1 MAVDTPPLRWMASL
15 LYVAVMLTG
24 LYYAGAGLAPDWSGG
39 ELALF
44 VGGLAAL
51 LVVEQVD
58 WRRPRTRRWSVGL
71 LLVRIVLLEVVNAAD
86 GAGFSRALFVLV
98 PFFAYFWLGRS
109 AGIGFAVF
117 YLVMALTRAST
128 VTGGRTD
135 PQVVS
140 ELFML
145 FIGLVLTVATAA
157 VAVEQRRS
165 RLQAERLVEELTAT
179 QQRVAELSAASE
191 RNRMARDIHDS
202 VGHHLTAIGVQLAKA
217 EAFREL
223 DPATADRAVADA
235 RRAAA
240 RALREVRESVGALRA
255 EPFSLATALYALV
268 EGLDEPDFR
277 VVLDLGGAENFGGP
291 EKLSGAEKLGEAENS
306 GGPAGLSSPEGLG
319 GRDVLRR
326 AGSEAL
332 YRVAQEALTNARRH
346 ADAGLVRVAVRS
358 TGDHAVLEVE
368 DDGRGFEPEA
378 TSGGGLSGMR
388 ERLAALGGSVR
399 VESRPGH
406 GTRITA
412 SVPAAA
418 R

>member
-1 MAVDTPPLRWMASL
+1 MAVDAPPLRWMASL
-15 LYVAVMLTG
+15 LYLAVMLTG
-24 LYYAGAGLAPDWSGG
+24 IYYVGAGLAPDWTGR
-39 ELALF
+39 ELAIFLA
-44 VGGLAAL
+44 GLAAL

-58 WRRPRTRRWSVGL
+58 WRRPRSRHWAASL
-71 LLVRIVLLEVVNAAD
+71 LLVRMVLLEVVHSAD
-86 GAGFSRALFVLV
+86 GAGFSRALYVLV
-98 PFFAYFWLGRS
+98 PFFAYLWLGRA
-109 AGIGFAVF
+109 AGISLAAV
-117 YLVMALTRAST
+117 YVVAALIRASA
-128 VTGGRTD
+128 VTGGQPD
-135 PQVVS
+135 PEVVS
-140 ELFML
+140 DLFML
-145 FIGLVLTVATAA
+145 FIGLALTVATASIA
-157 VAVEQRRS
+157 TEQRRS

-191 RNRMARDIHDS
+191 RNRLARDIHDS
-202 VGHHLTAIGVQLAKA
+202 VGHHLTAISVQLAKA
-217 EAFREL
+217 EAFRER
-223 DPATADRAVADA
+223 DPSTADRAVADA
-235 RRAAA
+235 RRTAG

-268 EGLDEPDFR
+268 EGLDDPDFR
-277 VVLDLGGAENFGGP
+277 VVLDLDGP
-291 EKLSGAEKLGEAENS
+291 
-306 GGPAGLSSPEGLG
+306 
-319 GRDVLRR
+319 DVPGR
-326 AGSEAL
+326 AGPEAL

-358 TGDHAVLEVE
+358 TGDDAVLEVE

-412 SVPAAA
+412 SVPAAS